1 METRA
6 FRLTVRFLLSTVPA
20 PCGVQKPTG
29 PLSSK
34 TLPPLSSFYSGY
46 VMCNGVACGSL
57 LVEAL
62 HPPPGPGRKGQ
73 SQTSSLPGTGFFP
86 AGQGR
91 TPGWGSEQCPFV
103 ICTLTFIHRA
113 DRKKAKPRAAN
124 PVGLAQGCEPP
135 CALRDSREP
144 CLVWK
149 KHLITAPNCAA

>member
-34 TLPPLSSFYSGY
+34 TLPPLSSFYSGC

-62 HPPPGPGRKGQ
+62 HPPRPRQEGSITDLLTAWDRILPRRPGED
-73 SQTSSLPGTGFFP
+73 T
-86 AGQGR
+86 
-91 TPGWGSEQCPFV
+91 W
-103 ICTLTFIHRA
+103 
-113 DRKKAKPRAAN
+113 
-124 PVGLAQGCEPP
+124 
-135 CALRDSREP
+135 LR
-144 CLVWK
+144 
-149 KHLITAPNCAA
+149 